1 MMTREDVLTILR
13 KHKPDLQKR
22 YPLASIEL
30 FGSYARNE
38 QTPDS
43 DIDILV
49 EFNQPVGYE
58 FIDLLIEFET
68 IFAGHK
74 VDLLSKNGIKPHY
87 RPYIVEDIIHV

>member
-1 MMTREDVLTILR
+1 MMTREEVLATLR
-13 KHKPDLQKR
+13 KHKPELQKK
-22 YPLASIEL
+22 YPLASVEL

-49 EFNQPVGYE
+49 EFSEPVGYE

-68 IFAGHK
+68 IFAGYK

-87 RPYIVEDIIHV
+87 RPYIEEDIIHV